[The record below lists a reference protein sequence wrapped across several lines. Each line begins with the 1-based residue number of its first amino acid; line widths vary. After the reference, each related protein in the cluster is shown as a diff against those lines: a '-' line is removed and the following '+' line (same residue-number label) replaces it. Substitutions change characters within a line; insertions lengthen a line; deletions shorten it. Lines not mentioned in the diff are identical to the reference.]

1 MTTPVP
7 HGEPGAA
14 ARRGAPIRVL
24 IADDQDMIRTGFRF
38 FLDAQPDITVVAEAR
53 DGEEAVALARRE
65 RPDVCLLDIRMP
77 KLDGLE
83 ATRLLAGPD
92 VADPMRVVV
101 VTTFDL
107 DEYVYGALR
116 GGACGF
122 LLKDSG
128 PTLLAEAV
136 RAAAAGDSLVSP
148 SVTVRLLK
156 HVTAATAADTAPR
169 PKPRAPSPA
178 PSAPLREPLT
188 ERELDVVRL
197 VALGRTNAEIAAELY
212 VSLSTVKTHLSSV
225 QLKLAARN
233 RVEIAAWAWQNG
245 HARAGA

>member
-1 MTTPVP
+1 MANHT
-7 HGEPGAA
+7 
-14 ARRGAPIRVL
+14 PIRVL
-24 IADDQDMIRTGFRF
+24 IADDQNMVRTGFRF
-38 FLDAQPDITVVAEAR
+38 FLDGQPDISVVAEASA
-53 DGEEAVALARRE
+53 GAEAVTLARRL

-92 VADPMRVVV
+92 VADPLPVVV

-136 RAAAAGDSLVSP
+136 RAAAVGDSLVSP

-156 HVTAATAADTAPR
+156 HITTARPQTSAA
-169 PKPRAPSPA
+169 PA
-178 PSAPLREPLT
+178 PAQPQAPLT
-188 ERELDVVRL
+188 NRELDVVRL
-197 VALGRTNAEIAAELY
+197 VALGHTNAEIATSMY
-212 VSLSTVKTHLSSV
+212 VSLSTVKAHLASI
-225 QLKLAARN
+225 QLKLTARN
-233 RVEIAAWAWQNG
+233 RVEIAAWAWQTGN
-245 HARAGA
+245 AGSPS

>member
-1 MTTPVP
+1 MTVP
-7 HGEPGAA
+7 PPP
-14 ARRGAPIRVL
+14 GAPIRVL
-24 IADDQDMIRTGFRF
+24 IADDQEMVRTGFRF
-38 FLDAQPDITVVAEAR
+38 FLNAQPDITVVAEAA

-92 VADPMRVVV
+92 VPDPMRVVV

-136 RAAAAGDSLVSP
+136 RAAAAGDSMVSP

-156 HVTAATAADTAPR
+156 HVTAPQVVSAAPVTAAAP
-169 PKPRAPSPA
+169 PS
-178 PSAPLREPLT
+178 EPLT
-188 ERELDVVRL
+188 DRELDVVRL

-225 QLKLAARN
+225 QLKLSARN
-233 RVEIAAWAWQNG
+233 RVEIAAWAWQHG
-245 HARAGA
+245 YGQPGR